1 MPELVTSF
9 EDLVARAAAVPRP
22 VVLVDGGSGAGKTS
36 LGERLAPALGAQL
49 VSLDDIYPGW
59 DGLEAGSAAVV
70 ADVLRSE
77 DPGWRGWDWTTQQPG
92 IWHPVDP
99 ARPLVVEG
107 CGALSRA
114 ARRLAT
120 LGVWVELDAASRRR
134 RALARDGDAY
144 APTGTAGPARRPPS
158 PPASTRTSMPTSPG
172 RSLARLTPSRGGGVR
187 RRRCRSSGRSRARA

>member
-144 APTGTAGPARRPPS
+144 APHWDRWARQEAAFAAREHPHLHADVTWPV
-158 PPASTRTSMPTSPG
+158 TRAPHPQPRRWSSSSSMPK
-172 RSLARLTPSRGGGVR
+172 
-187 RRRCRSSGRSRARA
+187 